1 MAQLLANTTIETAK
15 PIIGLISEHFVTN
28 SNSVTISNSL
38 SNIQTMVSVGG
49 MMQAEGID
57 YVISGN
63 VINFSASYIEDTPIE
78 VRYLY
83 TAE

>member
-1 MAQLLANTTIETAK
+1 MAQLLANTTIGIAE

-28 SNSVTISNSL
+28 SNSVTISNSI
-38 SNIQTMVSVGG
+38 SNIKTMVSVGG
-49 MMQAEGID
+49 MMQVEGID
-57 YVISGN
+57 YIISGN